1 MNKEKISVLIP
12 AFNEEEK
19 IITTITETINVLEQL
34 KIEYEII
41 IIDDG
46 SVDSTHELVSIN
58 ISNFNNKVKI
68 KRYERNKGKG
78 FAIRDGFIFATGD
91 YVLFLDA
98 DMDLHPSQIEL
109 FLKLMRE
116 NKADVVIGSKR
127 HNESVVNYPLIRKIL
142 SNGYYFLIKIL
153 FGLPVK
159 DTQTGL
165 KLFRYEVLKN
175 NISKLIIN
183 RYAFDL
189 ELLVI
194 LHKQGYHIIE
204 CPIYLKPTR
213 RYYNRIGSKD
223 IYHIFTDTIAIF
235 CRFHFTKYYQQKL

>member
-12 AFNEEEK
+12 AFNEEDK
-19 IITTITETINVLEQL
+19 IISTINETLEVFKKL
-34 KIEYEII
+34 ELDYELII
-41 IIDDG
+41 VDDG
-46 SVDSTHELVSIN
+46 SIDNTYK
-58 ISNFNNKVKI
+58 KVKESLHVFNGRI
-68 KRYERNKGKG
+68 KLERYESNVGKG
-78 FAIRDGFIFATGD
+78 YAIKYGFNFVTGD

-98 DMDLHPSQIEL
+98 DLDLHPSQITN
-109 FLKLMRE
+109 FLKLMKE
-116 NKADVVIGSKR
+116 HKADIVIGSKR
-127 HNESVVNYPLIRKIL
+127 HRDSVVDYPASRRFL
-142 SNGYYFLIKIL
+142 SNGYYLIIKIL

-175 NISKLIIN
+175 SISKLIVK

-194 LHKQGYHIIE
+194 LHKQGYKIVE

-213 RYYNRIGSKD
+213 RYYNRIVFQD
-223 IYHIFTDTIAIF
+223 IYRIFIDTIAIYYRLYIK
-235 CRFHFTKYYQQKL
+235 RFYNQ

>member
-1 MNKEKISVLIP
+1 MDKEKISVLIP

-19 IITTITETINVLEQL
+19 IITTITETMKVLDQL

-41 IIDDG
+41 IVDDG
-46 SVDSTHELVSIN
+46 SVDSTHEVVSIN
-58 ISNFNNKVKI
+58 LINFNNKVKI
-68 KRYERNKGKG
+68 KRYEHNKGKG
-78 FAIRDGFIFATGD
+78 YAIRNGFIFATGN

-98 DMDLHPSQIEL
+98 DLDLHPSQIEF

-127 HNESVVNYPLIRKIL
+127 HKESVVNYPINRKIL

-175 NISKLIIN
+175 NISKLVVN

-194 LHKQGYHIIE
+194 LHKQGYKIVE

-213 RYYNRIGSKD
+213 RYYNRIGFKD
-223 IYHIFTDTIAIF
+223 VYRIFTDTIAIF
-235 CRFHFTKYYQQKL
+235 CRVYFRKYYQ